1 MRTSFVLAALA
12 GQSAVLAFPW
22 MHEDGLHALLNH
34 PEARA
39 EIQRR
44 LEQHHTEKRD
54 TGIIEGVTS
63 LLGGTLTAV
72 VDSVLGLLPTDDAV
86 DGLTRFPEGKTP
98 LLVPTHLLCHI
109 SNLYCS
115 QMTTLFRNPAI
126 LTSEAL
132 ALV

>member
-1 MRTSFVLAALA
+1 MKSSTVLAALA
-12 GQSAVLAFPW
+12 GPSAVFAFPW

-44 LEQHHTEKRD
+44 LEQHDAEKRA
-54 TGIIEGVTS
+54 GILEGVTT

-86 DGLTRFPEGKTP
+86 DGLMRFPEGKKYSLSTIH
-98 LLVPTHLLCHI
+98 THSPVMTEHI
-109 SNLYCS
+109 
-115 QMTTLFRNPAI
+115 
-126 LTSEAL
+126 
-132 ALV
+132 